1 METKRPFHRETYE
14 PDHGNLYEVTY
25 FVDRVGLTCTLT
37 IETHSTFHVTLLFA
51 DKPIPW
57 PAIKPVSDDIE
68 RIIDE
73 RRALFKRNVSEA
85 ARAQGPATKDAVLDI
100 LGSFLDGLSK

>member
-37 IETHSTFHVTLLFA
+37 IETHKTFHVTLLFA

-85 ARAQGPATKDAVLDI
+85 ARVAGDNERAALDI
-100 LGSFLDGLSK
+100 LSSFIDGLSK